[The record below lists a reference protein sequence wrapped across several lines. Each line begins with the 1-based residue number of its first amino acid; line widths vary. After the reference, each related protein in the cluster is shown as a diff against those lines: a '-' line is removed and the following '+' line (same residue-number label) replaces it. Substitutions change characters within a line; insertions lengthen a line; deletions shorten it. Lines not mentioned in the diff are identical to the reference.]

1 MQHRIF
7 DYESSE
13 QLLHDR
19 QIAGLQLPFARET
32 GILKTPLRLGQRQI
46 ENRLAAQPVE
56 GFDALP
62 DGSPSEKNMARY
74 RAYAAGMSGMIW
86 LESVSVCASGRS
98 NPSQLWLRRENVDR
112 FRCLADEIRTAANS
126 WGRPYTVV
134 QLTHSGRYSGQHS
147 AAGPESAFHNPL
159 IPKEHERI
167 LTDGELSSL
176 EDDYLLA
183 AQLAQEAGFDAV
195 DVRACHGY
203 LINELLAAREREG
216 RYGGGFENR
225 ARFLLDVVEKIRAH
239 TEIEVAV
246 RLNVY
251 DALAYPYGFGVSQKG
266 AAIPDLEEPVR
277 LAKLLFERGV
287 RLFNITCGIGA
298 SSPQVIRPSD
308 TGGEIYRTEH
318 PLTGVDRMLR
328 LTRQIKQAVPQ
339 AAVVASAFTWLREFG
354 ANVAAG
360 GIEQGWFDFA
370 GFGRQP
376 VCYPDYARDILTGGG
391 MKRERCCTTCNGC
404 MAWIKKTGKAI
415 RCVKAETG
423 GRTKERDAK

>member
-251 DALAYPYGFGVSQKG
+251 DALAQHHLWNWGLFAAGDPPVRYGGRNLSDRASAYRSRPDAAADPADQTGCSASGCCGFGVYM
-266 AAIPDLEEPVR
+266 AAGVWRECGRGRHRTGVVR
-277 LAKLLFERGV
+277 FCGV
-287 RLFNITCGIGA
+287 RA
-298 SSPQVIRPSD
+298 P
-308 TGGEIYRTEH
+308 
-318 PLTGVDRMLR
+318 
-328 LTRQIKQAVPQ
+328 
-339 AAVVASAFTWLREFG
+339 
-354 ANVAAG
+354 AG
-360 GIEQGWFDFA
+360 
-370 GFGRQP
+370 
-376 VCYPDYARDILTGGG
+376 LLS
-391 MKRERCCTTCNGC
+391 
-404 MAWIKKTGKAI
+404 
-415 RCVKAETG
+415 
-423 GRTKERDAK
+423 